1 MYLNRGTGY
10 DWFTEKNWM
19 LGLSTVFTLNIKLF
33 QVCDSF
39 LLQLGVSEILNVWI
53 VELVDYYLYH
63 IISSST

>member
-1 MYLNRGTGY
+1 MYINRGTGY

-39 LLQLGVSEILNVWI
+39 LLQLGLSEILNV
-53 VELVDYYLYH
+53 
-63 IISSST
+63 